1 MKLLLADPILTPLI
15 VSGLGAIGLGGGIA
29 LGPAGIGVAAI
40 AISATQ
46 IAHVLSFVIVAGI
59 SVGLYAL
66 TAPPVPKA
74 ENGKLPVQETVAPR
88 QYCYGVARIS
98 GTFMLRET
106 NTGAGGNLCTIMAL
120 TSHLVNG
127 FRHIYLNDNRQ
138 TFGGGNPLPATP
150 AGQVVDTMPD
160 NRYKERVFICLRY
173 GVVPETRI
181 AMFDGM
187 AHPLDAALWPATARG
202 DGCAQLGMRC
212 NDAGSAFQAEI
223 YPYGAPNP
231 SAVVEGYKV
240 FDPRLAP
247 PQIPGD
253 ETTYAF
259 SRNPALCILHYLCF
273 SEFGFNYPY
282 SVAIAPVVS
291 EWIIAAD
298 ACGDLIPTLS
308 GVPVNIRRY
317 ELGGFATTANEQ
329 KAVLRLML
337 DACDGWLVRRGD
349 GSCLLRVGKFAA
361 SGVEINDEHII
372 GFSYQNGISD
382 EDAIN
387 RLDVQLTSQDHDWT
401 QVECDPWDNNPDQIS
416 RGHVRESMM
425 NLEWVQDY
433 RIARRLAKREFVR
446 QKEPLR
452 GTLDL
457 KLSALNAAYERWI
470 YVSSNLI
477 PALSNRYIENRASR
491 FVLAGDVPSIHMEF
505 IGVDPAK
512 LEDWTPANE
521 GKAPPAVHDGVP
533 GLAPEVPV
541 ISAITPLSSGA
552 DRVLQIDHST
562 GSDDDNVPIMQIR
575 WRIKTPTSE
584 WVRRDTAID
593 ASLIS
598 AGTWRIGS
606 EGVPESETLEVQ
618 VRRIL
623 TRGTRTDWSPI
634 FEVIT

>member
-15 VSGLGAIGLGGGIA
+15 VAGLGGEAA
-29 LGPAGIGVAAI
+29 LTAAI
-40 AISATQ
+40 GATAAAILP
-46 IAHVLSFVIVAGI
+46 HVLSFVIVAGI
-59 SVGLYAL
+59 SVGLYLL
-66 TAPPVPKA
+66 TAPPIPKA
-74 ENGKLPVQETVAPR
+74 EDGKLPVQETVAPR

-98 GTFMLRET
+98 GAFMLRET
-106 NTGAGGNLCTIMAL
+106 NTGAGGNLCTVMAL

-127 FRHIYLNDNRQ
+127 FRHIYLNDNKS
-138 TFGGGNPLPATP
+138 TFSGGNPIPTAP
-150 AGQVVDTMPD
+150 GGEVVDNSPD
-160 NRYKERVFICLRY
+160 GRYDGHVFICLRY

-181 AMFDGM
+181 DMFDAM
-187 AHPLDAALWPATARG
+187 TNPLNPALWPLTARG

-212 NDAGSAFQAEI
+212 NDPSAANQALR

-247 PQIPGD
+247 PQDPAD
-253 ETTYAF
+253 PTTWTF
-259 SRNPALCILHYLCF
+259 SSNPALCIMHYLCF

-291 EWIIAAD
+291 EWIIAAN

-308 GVPVNIRRY
+308 GVPANIRRY
-317 ELGGFATTANEQ
+317 ELGGFATTDNEQ
-329 KAVLRLML
+329 KSVLRLML

-361 SGVEINDEHII
+361 SGVELNDEHII

-387 RLDVQLTSQDHDWT
+387 RLDVQLTSADHAWT
-401 QVECDPWDNNPDQIS
+401 QIECDPWDNNPDQLA

-425 NLEWVQDY
+425 SLQWVQDY

-452 GTLDL
+452 GSLEL

-470 YVSSNLI
+470 YVTSNLI

-491 FVLAGDVPSIHMEF
+491 FVLAGDTPSIHMEF
-505 IGVDPAK
+505 IGVDPTS
-512 LEDWTPANE
+512 LEAWDPANE
-521 GKAPPAVHDGVP
+521 GKAPPPLHDTIP
-533 GLAPEVPV
+533 A
-541 ISAITPLSSGA
+541 
-552 DRVLQIDHST
+552 
-562 GSDDDNVPIMQIR
+562 
-575 WRIKTPTSE
+575 
-584 WVRRDTAID
+584 
-593 ASLIS
+593 
-598 AGTWRIGS
+598 
-606 EGVPESETLEVQ
+606 
-618 VRRIL
+618 
-623 TRGTRTDWSPI
+623 
-634 FEVIT
+634 